1 MAQEEFHALV
11 VRGEKDSARREQLAG
26 YIASR
31 SDHRG
36 SLKDFLRARVDAPA
50 SASTQA
56 GNAQPS
62 HDVDR
67 FLKTGLDREQARQ
80 IFDASGPN
88 TVLSPQ
94 KCPPILCCLLP
105 CLNSTPKM
113 KMYNNNC
120 PESASVTRSSKRF
133 LIDSTNLVVG
143 DVVTVYEGDIV
154 AADMRVVEVLKT
166 PLQADVSVLFTS
178 PSARRAPMTRN
189 LTDKEDSPGVSL
201 LDSGR
206 MLFMGTTMTSGAA
219 TCIVTATGKA
229 SLWSSMIAMN
239 RWPF

>member
-1 MAQEEFHALV
+1 MFYKMAHEEFHALV
-11 VRGEKDSARREQLAG
+11 VRGEKDSSRREQLSG
-26 YIASR
+26 YVASR

-36 SLKDFLRARVDAPA
+36 SLEDYLRARVDAPL
-50 SASTQA
+50 SAAAEA

-62 HDVDR
+62 YDVDR
-67 FLKTGLDREQARQ
+67 FLKSGLDREQARR
-80 IFDASGPN
+80 IFNASGPN

-94 KCPPILCCLLP
+94 KCPPVLCCLLP

-113 KMYNNNC
+113 KAYNNNC
-120 PESASVTRSSKRF
+120 PESASVTRSGKRF

-201 LDSGR
+201 
-206 MLFMGTTMTSGAA
+206 
-219 TCIVTATGKA
+219 
-229 SLWSSMIAMN
+229 
-239 RWPF
+239 